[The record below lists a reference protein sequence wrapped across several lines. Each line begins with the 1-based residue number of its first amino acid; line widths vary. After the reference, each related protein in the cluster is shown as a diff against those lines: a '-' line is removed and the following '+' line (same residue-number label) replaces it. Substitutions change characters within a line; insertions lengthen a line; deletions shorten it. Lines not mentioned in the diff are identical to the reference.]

1 MLDEIKQKIEDEIED
16 LSRELH
22 FDLPDRIGKAVALGD
37 LRENSE
43 YKAALERQQFVQ
55 ARIGHLTRR
64 VSELSQIDVEGMPP
78 DRVGFGSR
86 VTVHDYT
93 LGEDMTFT
101 IVVGDYIDLDGGYV
115 SMASPIGQGLM
126 GARQDEEVVV
136 ALPAGERKYKVV
148 ELQTLPQQL
157 DVSG

>member
-1 MLDEIKQKIEDEIED
+1 MR
-16 LSRELH
+16 SRICLAELH

>member
-126 GARQDEEVVV
+126 GAHQDEEVVV